1 MKKIQID
8 PSTKTGS
15 HHWLLQRISAIALI
29 PLVVWFLYSV
39 VVISQDVDA
48 NLVVFFAY
56 PLNAIL
62 SILLIIASLYHGS
75 IGLAVVFEDY
85 IASKPSRLIA
95 IYGVHFLSIV
105 TGVAVILS
113 IVRLHLVG

>member
-8 PSTKTGS
+8 PSTNSGS

-29 PLVVWFLYSV
+29 PLVIWFLYSI
-39 VVISQDVDA
+39 VIIAQDVDA
-48 NLVVFFAY
+48 NLVIFFAY

-75 IGLAVVFEDY
+75 LGLVVVLEDY
-85 IASKPSRLIA
+85 VANKSSRLIA
-95 IYGVHFLSIV
+95 IYGIHFLSIV

-113 IVRLHLVG
+113 IVKLHLVG